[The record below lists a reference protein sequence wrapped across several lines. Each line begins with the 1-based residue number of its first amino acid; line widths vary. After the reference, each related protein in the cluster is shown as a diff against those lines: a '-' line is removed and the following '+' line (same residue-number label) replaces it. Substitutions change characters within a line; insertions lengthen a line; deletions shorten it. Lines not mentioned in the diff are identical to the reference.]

1 MNKAFSNFTWENDPS
16 VNTPLSAENLNRVNK
31 AVNEIDNRV
40 ISHDTTKANQV
51 DMLSAI
57 TNVTFDESTGKFTFI
72 RHNGTMVVLDTK
84 LEKLILNWRF
94 DNTTQILYMVLED
107 GSEMPVDLSAFITNV
122 EFVDS
127 TTIRAVIG
135 TDGKVAFEII
145 DGSITGNKLEPN
157 YLADVQLEATKA
169 SQSATNAQES
179 AENAEASAVR
189 AEEAAQIAQ
198 SVSKVDI
205 ATTSKAGI
213 VKPDGT
219 TITVDTDGTIHG
231 VGGGGD
237 VTQEDLE
244 NYATN
249 ERVDNI
255 QTTSKAVLSQ
265 SGWYRI
271 AEYVGSTGLSVAG
284 RSSNSCQITL
294 KNRQSST
301 SGECHCIQLLSVRG
315 NQEFKSVFDKI
326 YSANYRMFTKIR
338 YAYDSA
344 KAYIEVYCNATAL
357 EEYLF
362 EITHGTDYHDTWK
375 AITPTLTEETAD
387 GVTVTTTYDIPANA
401 SPATSVD
408 LAKYLPLDG
417 GGIVKKA
424 SMLPLYVENTTAGV
438 DSSLIAFRTSEL
450 GNIGSIGMFGK
461 DNPAWINGS
470 GANAYVL
477 HHDGNSAKVVSSAS
491 APSDTKAIW
500 VDTSNK
506 KIKAYINGAWT
517 VV

>member
-179 AENAEASAVR
+179 ADNAEASAVR

-198 SVSKVDI
+198 SVSQVDI
-205 ATTSKAGI
+205 ATTTTAGI

-219 TITVDTDGTIHG
+219 TITVDADGTIHG
-231 VGGGGD
+231 VASGD
-237 VTQEDLE
+237 FVTRPE
-244 NYATN
+244 
-249 ERVDNI
+249 
-255 QTTSKAVLSQ
+255 
-265 SGWYRI
+265 
-271 AEYVGSTGLSVAG
+271 
-284 RSSNSCQITL
+284 
-294 KNRQSST
+294 
-301 SGECHCIQLLSVRG
+301 
-315 NQEFKSVFDKI
+315 
-326 YSANYRMFTKIR
+326 
-338 YAYDSA
+338 
-344 KAYIEVYCNATAL
+344 L
-357 EEYLF
+357 EEYA
-362 EITHGTDYHDTWK
+362 K
-375 AITPTLTEETAD
+375 EE
-387 GVTVTTTYDIPANA
+387 
-401 SPATSVD
+401 D
-408 LAKYLPLDG
+408 LANYLPLDG
-417 GGIVKKA
+417 GGTVKKA
-424 SMLPLYVENTTAGV
+424 SMLPLYVENTTA
-438 DSSLIAFRTSEL
+438 SANASLIAFRTSGL
-450 GNIGSIGMFGK
+450 GNIGSIGMNGK
-461 DNPAWINGS
+461 DTPAWINGA
-470 GANAYVL
+470 GTNAYKF
-477 HHDGNSAKVVSSAS
+477 HHEGNKPSGSYTGNGNSASRTISTGGIGKCILIMRKDWTHFAIVTAS
-491 APSDTKAIW
+491 GGLGFRTASDGQNIEYLSEKEAKF
-500 VDTSNK
+500 VDGVLTL
-506 KIKAYINGAWT
+506 ATTNGRVNASGY
-517 VV
+517 VFEYQVL

>member
-145 DGSITGNKLEPN
+145 DGSITSNKLQPN
-157 YLADVQLEATKA
+157 YLADIQLEATKA

-179 AENAEASAVR
+179 ADNAEASAVR

-237 VTQEDLE
+237 VTKEDLE
-244 NYATN
+244 NYLPKTGG
-249 ERVDNI
+249 EMVGRVTIDYDGSVQPGFRVDH
-255 QTTSKAVLSQ
+255 TTSGKCIELHVNQNGDGGIYDFTSKQWVVQ
-265 SGWYRI
+265 SK
-271 AEYVGSTGLSVAG
+271 
-284 RSSNSCQITL
+284 
-294 KNRQSST
+294 KNGKIHHYGDLEDGNVYSKVSST
-301 SGECHCIQLLSVRG
+301 SGGAAIGIICK
-315 NQEFKSVFDKI
+315 NNDNSVFGGVGC
-326 YSANYRMFTKIR
+326 
-338 YAYDSA
+338 
-344 KAYIEVYCNATAL
+344 KAQ
-357 EEYLF
+357 
-362 EITHGTDYHDTWK
+362 
-375 AITPTLTEETAD
+375 D
-387 GVTVTTTYDIPANA
+387 GVGEY
-401 SPATSVD
+401 
-408 LAKYLPLDG
+408 
-417 GGIVKKA
+417 
-424 SMLPLYVENTTAGV
+424 
-438 DSSLIAFRTSEL
+438 
-450 GNIGSIGMFGK
+450 MFMG
-461 DNPAWINGS
+461 AGS
-470 GANAYVL
+470 GYYSYVNNFSVWADNVKFKNNVI
-477 HHDGNSAKVVSSAS
+477 HHAGNKPSGTYTGNGSSAS
-491 APSDTKAIW
+491 RTISTGGIGRMLLVYPEGSNEFVIVTPQGAIRKTSSTLAGLKADYAYY
-500 VDTSNK
+500 VNGELHLATSG
-506 KIKAYINGAWT
+506 NGLNDSGVT
-517 VV
+517 YYYQCI